1 MKIQIF
7 PTFLHIFKKNIF
19 GFAKKKILWKKFE
32 CLTFSYFISVEI
44 LRFGDYSN
52 TSPGFKTETT
62 DLKEEDL
69 VWETKRS
76 KGEAAKDAKRR

>member
-7 PTFLHIFKKNIF
+7 PTFLHISKKYF
-19 GFAKKKILWKKFE
+19 RVCQKKIQKKKFE

-69 VWETKRS
+69 V
-76 KGEAAKDAKRR
+76 